1 MHKLTVIIVIFVFL
15 LPHQLS
21 NDIMGEGEFGPVVKG
36 IARHIKEEE
45 SETLVAIKV
54 LMSREGEETLWP
66 SLMDF
71 ANQMRLS
78 SPYVAKILGLCAD
91 SEPYYVIYE
100 YLDRVSG
107 ERERI

>member
-1 MHKLTVIIVIFVFL
+1 
-15 LPHQLS
+15 
-21 NDIMGEGEFGPVVKG
+21 
-36 IARHIKEEE
+36 
-45 SETLVAIKV
+45 
-54 LMSREGEETLWP
+54 MSRDGEETLWP

-100 YLDRVSG
+100 YLDRVSE